1 MSENENLE
9 PKTPKPTPQQSALRQ
24 AVDEIEMTA
33 SRLGWDRPPAL
44 YALVR
49 TEEMIENEAVPADI
63 RAGLEKSWNGTADHL
78 SAVAQDPMHEDE
90 VEDVLPRLAWPE
102 SVYGA
107 VLTLERIIVPPEV
120 EDEAP
125 EDPEE
130 ALTFIS
136 NHPSRTD
143 VRLIVGV
150 TRDGESWC
158 EVRAR
163 NFDDPTRVGKGEN
176 LAPSLVEA
184 LKIGFIP
191 DEEIASSLDTEN

>member
-1 MSENENLE
+1 MSENETLANA
-9 PKTPKPTPQQSALRQ
+9 PKAPTAEQAALRR
-24 AVDEIEMTA
+24 AVDEIEITA
-33 SRLGWDRPPAL
+33 SQLGWDRPPAL
-44 YALVR
+44 YALVK
-49 TEEMIENEAVPADI
+49 TEDMLDNESVPSDI
-63 RAGLEKSWNGTADHL
+63 REGLQKSWNGTTEHL

-130 ALTFIS
+130 ALIFIS
-136 NHPSRTD
+136 NHPGRTD
-143 VRLIVGV
+143 VRLVVGV
-150 TRDGESWC
+150 TREGDSWC

-163 NFDDPTRVGKGEN
+163 NFDDENRVGKGEN

-184 LKIGFIP
+184 LKIGFKS
-191 DEEIASSLDTEN
+191 DEELAQAAKQI